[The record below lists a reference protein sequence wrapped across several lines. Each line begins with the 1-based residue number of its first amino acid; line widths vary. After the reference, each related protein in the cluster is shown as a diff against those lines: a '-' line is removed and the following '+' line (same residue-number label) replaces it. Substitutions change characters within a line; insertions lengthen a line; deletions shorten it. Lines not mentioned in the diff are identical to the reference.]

1 MMINRNN
8 HEAFFLDYWENTL
21 NPETRQQ
28 LSLFLEA
35 NPDLQNEF
43 LDFRD
48 IVSLRLN
55 TAEHIEYPD
64 KSSLK
69 KHVCYAT
76 PNIDEK
82 NYEDKIIAFL
92 EGDLTGDEQLEFD
105 EFVLKNPHL
114 VAVINLYKKTFL
126 QPDDRIVFRNKQAL
140 KRNFISPVFRNFF
153 VYGSAVAAVLLL
165 AFVLLYPFGNGEPGD
180 DAAMV
185 AGAGTEPVEH
195 PPVLQ
200 SVRDMQFAGF
210 EQIDPADSPAM
221 EKRTFA
227 TLNLVEETGG
237 DVSGLSN
244 QPRVAYG
251 LNDGMSRTTSEQ
263 IEFLDPNFNFT
274 LMASASDPGRLAGR
288 RAEVSDV
295 FNDMILRD
303 ALSKNKTGSTNK
315 NAFGRVLA
323 NIGDKIFGNPAGAEA
338 ETSFFGQ
345 IAGLSKEKILDI
357 AERSPKF
364 ETIEQ
369 DGSKKTYLALNDN
382 LSIRVSTVGKTARPK
397 E

>member
-1 MMINRNN
+1 MMIDRNN
-8 HEAFFLDYWENTL
+8 YEAFFLDYWENTL

-114 VAVINLYKKTFL
+114 VTVINLYKKTFL

-195 PPVLQ
+195 LPVLQ
-200 SVRDMQFAGF
+200 SMQDMQFAGF